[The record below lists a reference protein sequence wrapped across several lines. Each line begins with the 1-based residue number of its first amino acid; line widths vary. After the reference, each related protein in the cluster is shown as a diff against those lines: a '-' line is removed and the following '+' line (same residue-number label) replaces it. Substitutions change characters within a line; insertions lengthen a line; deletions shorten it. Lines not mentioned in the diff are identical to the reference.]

1 MGTNLS
7 TKAGRILF
15 LLMLFVSFCAQA
27 QDKEKFNIGG
37 NERTETG
44 PMLIWSGVAFGV
56 AFILLL
62 VFKMRYD
69 KKKRAELKEQ
79 MKATAARHKTM
90 HSRSASSRGRS
101 SATS

>member
-1 MGTNLS
+1 
-7 TKAGRILF
+7 
-15 LLMLFVSFCAQA
+15 MLFVSFCAQA
-27 QDKEKFNIGG
+27 QDKEKFNLGG

-79 MKATAARHKTM
+79 MKATAARHKATQ
-90 HSRSASSRGRS
+90 SRTAASRGRS

>member
-1 MGTNLS
+1 MGTNIS
-7 TKAGRILF
+7 TKAGRVLF
-15 LLMLFVSFCAQA
+15 LIMLFVSFCAQA
-27 QDKEKFNIGG
+27 QDKDKFNIGG
-37 NERTETG
+37 NDRTETG

-62 VFKMRYD
+62 IFKIRYD

-79 MKATAARHKTM
+79 MKATAARHKSM
-90 HSRSASSRGRS
+90 PPRSAASRGRS

>member
-1 MGTNLS
+1 MGNKIS
-7 TKAGRILF
+7 TKLSRAILSV
-15 LLMLFVSFCAQA
+15 LLFASFCAQA
-27 QDKEKFNIGG
+27 QQDKFHLGG

-62 VFKMRYD
+62 IFKLRYD

-79 MKATAARHKTM
+79 MKATAARHRT
-90 HSRSASSRGRS
+90 SQTRSTSSRTRG
-101 SATS
+101 SAAS